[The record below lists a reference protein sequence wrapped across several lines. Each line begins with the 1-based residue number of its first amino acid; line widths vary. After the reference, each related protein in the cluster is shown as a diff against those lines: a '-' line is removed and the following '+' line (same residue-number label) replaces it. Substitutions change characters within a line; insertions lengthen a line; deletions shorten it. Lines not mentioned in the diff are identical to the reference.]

1 MTSPAEKPPLAD
13 VPSAA
18 ACAEASAWIAR
29 LHGEHRT
36 AKVEAGFKRWLATS
50 AEHRAAFELVNDI
63 WVGVER
69 LPKPATPAFVRWPH
83 AGLVLTWQRAL
94 AAVAVFAVIGIG
106 AVLHF
111 RDPGLA
117 TRVGEQRN
125 WSLEDGTR
133 ISLNTASR
141 VHVHYDRVA
150 RRVELDEGE
159 AFFEVAKRSDW
170 PFIVTA
176 GGKQVVALG
185 TAFLVRRD
193 EKRVV
198 VTLVE
203 GKVTVSPVGEAPSLA
218 SGQNPAPESR
228 PATGSSSRPLARALK
243 ESPEDVT
250 LSPGQRVTF
259 AANDRAALDRPAL
272 ERVTAWQRGQ
282 VILDHTPLADAVV
295 EMNRY
300 SDVEL
305 KIEEP
310 EAARAEVTGIFR
322 IGDSE
327 NFAQAVAETYQLK
340 IVNRAG
346 QIAIAGV
353 PRPRNPAA
361 VN

>member
-1 MTSPAEKPPLAD
+1 MTSSAEKPPLAE

-50 AEHRAAFELVNDI
+50 AEHRAAFEMVNDI

-69 LPKPATPAFVRWPH
+69 LPKPATPAFVRWPR
-83 AGLVLTWQRAL
+83 AGFVLTLPRAL
-94 AAVAVFAVIGIG
+94 AAAAVLVVIGIG
-106 AVLHF
+106 AMLHY

-141 VHVHYDRVA
+141 IHVHYDRKA
-150 RRVELDEGE
+150 RRVDLDEGE
-159 AFFEVAKRSDW
+159 AFFEVAKRPDW

-193 EKRVV
+193 EEQIA

-203 GKVTVSPVGEAPSLA
+203 GKVTVSSAGEAPPAA
-218 SGQNPAPESR
+218 SDQNPA
-228 PATGSSSRPLARALK
+228 L
-243 ESPEDVT
+243 ESPPAAAARPQLRPRKEPRDEVT

-259 AANDRAALDRPAL
+259 AANDHAALDRPAL

-305 KIEEP
+305 KVEEP
-310 EAARAEVTGIFR
+310 EAARAQVTGIFR

-327 NFAQAVAETYQLK
+327 NFAQAVAETYRLS
-340 IVNRAG
+340 IVDRAG
-346 QIAIAGV
+346 QIVIAGV
-353 PRPRNPAA
+353 PKPQGASEEN
-361 VN
+361 